1 VVTDGAGVY
10 KTGIRK
16 SFWDKVRM
24 GECKIIRKPGLR
36 AKEGKLSNNII
47 ERFHNTLKERY
58 KTMRDFGS
66 FDGARNALDGF
77 VIQYNYLRPHM
88 ALMEGLQLR
97 KRDWNCLWKM
107 GGGILCNGQSTH
119 KGNIGQFVASILTK
133 SFSICS

>member
-1 VVTDGAGVY
+1 VVVTDGAGVY

-88 ALMEGLQLR
+88 ALDGRTPAQEAGLELP
-97 KRDWNCLWKM
+97 LE
-107 GGGILCNGQSTH
+107 NGW
-119 KGNIGQFVASILTK
+119 GDFVQWAINSQR
-133 SFSICS
+133 